1 MKPLMIRIAAIAA
14 GAVMLAG
21 CITLFPESEPARQYV
36 LDLPAPELADK
47 AFDVARGPIAFTRTA
62 GGDGILTI
70 ENGEASYIEGARW
83 VIPAR
88 QMFEEQVHI
97 AFRAGPARLTPRGA
111 AGQAKWILRLD
122 VTQFETDYRAGPN
135 GAPIVVVEIKAVMTR
150 NTRDGQT
157 VEEIFRAEAPAGSN
171 NVGAIIDAYEA
182 ALGKSLGDLVGWV
195 STVGAGP

>member
-1 MKPLMIRIAAIAA
+1 MIRLAAIVA
-14 GAVMLAG
+14 GAVMLSG

-47 AFDVARGPIAFTRTA
+47 AFDVARGPIAFTRA
-62 GGDGILTI
+62 GAGDGILTV
-70 ENGEASYIEGARW
+70 ENGQASYIDGARW
-83 VIPAR
+83 VVPAR

-111 AGQAKWILRLD
+111 AGQAKWFLRLD
-122 VTQFETDYRAGPN
+122 VTQFEVDYRA
-135 GAPIVVVEIKAVMTR
+135 GAPIVVVEIKAILTR

-157 VEEIFRAEAPAGSN
+157 SEEIFRAEAPAGSN
-171 NVGAIIDAYEA
+171 NVGAIVAAYEQ
-182 ALGKSLGDLVGWV
+182 ALGKTLGDLVGWV